1 MARNLEEIESEIL
14 LLDRHSRANLA
25 KSLLESL
32 DNLSEQEYDQLWAEE
47 AEGRYA
53 EFEAGRTG
61 AIEGDEVF
69 RRARM
74 RNA

>member
-1 MARNLEEIESEIL
+1 MTRKLEEIESEVL

-32 DNLSEQEYDQLWAEE
+32 DDLSEEEYDQLWAEE
-47 AEGRYA
+47 AEARYA
-53 EFEAGRTG
+53 DFEAGRTG
-61 AIEGDEVF
+61 AIDGDEVF
-69 RRARM
+69 RRART